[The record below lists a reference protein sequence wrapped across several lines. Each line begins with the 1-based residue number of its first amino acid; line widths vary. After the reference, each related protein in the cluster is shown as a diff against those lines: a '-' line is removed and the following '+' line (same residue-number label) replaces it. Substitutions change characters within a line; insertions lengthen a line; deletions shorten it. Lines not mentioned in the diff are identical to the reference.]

1 MSLKVAIQMDPIG
14 PININA
20 DSTFRIA
27 EEAQSRGYSLF
38 YYTPDKLAYQEG
50 KVTARGWPL
59 TVQRVQGNHFTL
71 GEEQE
76 VDLSTFDVVWL
87 RQDPPF
93 DMGYITTTH
102 ILDMIHPK
110 TLVVN
115 DPFWVR
121 NYPEKLL
128 VLNFPDLTPP
138 TMIARDLETLKS
150 FRAKHGDVIL
160 KPLYGNG
167 GAGVFK
173 LSKGDGNLAS
183 LHELFSGINR
193 EPLIMQKFLP
203 DVAKGDKRVILV
215 DGEPVGAI
223 NRVPAKGETRS
234 NMHVGGL
241 LFLARGSPLD
251 LSGAVSVIVRHVAAW
266 TAADDVRLSLQWNQ
280 AVDLAAWT
288 GTQETSAQLP
298 PDAEAVVDEAEQ
310 QQRRRQHQ
318 SRRRAAGSLRVLT
331 KFRELRSLTLQA
343 LDEAQARTHQLV
355 LGAVSSSEQSLMGT
369 ILACAACGLYA
380 SQRGRWSRTDWGLL
394 EPCTGGRKRTLTRER
409 NLDFLA
415 RGLFPQRAERFRAWA
430 VSTLRSAT
438 AAEVRLLL
446 RL

>member
-59 TVQRVQGNHFTL
+59 TVQRVEGNHFTL

-203 DVAKGDKRVILV
+203 DVSKGDKRVILV

-234 NMHVGGL
+234 NMHVGGRPEKVALTDRDREICAAIGPL
-241 LFLARGSPLD
+241 LREKGQVFVGIDVIGNWLTEINVTSPTGIQELERFD
-251 LSGAVSVIVRHVAAW
+251 GTNIAAKIW
-266 TAADDVRLSLQWNQ
+266 
-280 AVDLAAWT
+280 
-288 GTQETSAQLP
+288 
-298 PDAEAVVDEAEQ
+298 EAIEA
-310 QQRRRQHQ
+310 
-318 SRRRAAGSLRVLT
+318 RRA
-331 KFRELRSLTLQA
+331 
-343 LDEAQARTHQLV
+343 
-355 LGAVSSSEQSLMGT
+355 
-369 ILACAACGLYA
+369 
-380 SQRGRWSRTDWGLL
+380 
-394 EPCTGGRKRTLTRER
+394 
-409 NLDFLA
+409 
-415 RGLFPQRAERFRAWA
+415 
-430 VSTLRSAT
+430 
-438 AAEVRLLL
+438 
-446 RL
+446 